1 MSSEYTPTLT
11 SSLQGLVQFA
21 YTYQSE
27 FNFGI
32 NSDPETVQDAY
43 GIANLA
49 LGVRDEQGRWE
60 VAGFV
65 NNLFDKLYYFNMNDS
80 FGNQG
85 NAQAIQSNLP
95 RDMRRYGG
103 VRASFNF

>member
-1 MSSEYTPTLT
+1 
-11 SSLQGLVQFA
+11 
-21 YTYQSE
+21 
-27 FNFGI
+27 
-32 NSDPETVQDAY
+32 
-43 GIANLA
+43 
-49 LGVRDEQGRWE
+49 

-65 NNLFDKLYYFNMNDS
+65 NNLFDKLYFFNMNNS

-85 NAQAIQSNLP
+85 NAEAIQSNLP